1 MDTNRIMRI
10 MNQYGCSA
18 ETAQRYIDLRE
29 EGHPSYQAGIMA
41 GLRDPDEAK
50 DEE

>member
-18 ETAQRYIDLRE
+18 ETAQRFVDLRE
-29 EGHPSYQAGIMA
+29 EGYTSYQAAIMA

-50 DEE
+50 EE